1 MLSVLKNNGK
11 RARDGKPRL
20 ASRHPPRASIFSF
33 PSLAPYDTKRVH
45 YGQNGELQCFR
56 TH

>member
-1 MLSVLKNNGK
+1 MGRGRETGS
-11 RARDGKPRL
+11 L
-20 ASRHPPRASIFSF
+20 ASLPVIPRVLLFFSF

-45 YGQNGELQCFR
+45 YGQNGELQCFK